1 MKQESSRLRGLRVW
15 DRLALVLMA
24 LAIPVAVL
32 SYLVTLQGQEKIEAA
47 TTQSHGIDYLQP
59 LHRLMR
65 EVADHRDLNDLLLS
79 GDRDAAQKVREQAQ
93 HVDEAIAQV
102 DRADAEYGKLFDA
115 GRTWDEIKTKWTSS
129 QVRKPAL
136 VHGR

>member
-65 EVADHRDLNDLLLS
+65 EVADYRDLNDLLLS

-115 GRTWDEIKTKWTSS
+115 WRRT
-129 QVRKPAL
+129 
-136 VHGR
+136 